1 MPLTTRTDR
10 THETDWGLPP
20 DLTFRRRGAVVVAA
34 VAVYASVIAVFTGI
48 TLQIGGNPI
57 PGMILISGLGL
68 FDLMTVGSQ
77 VLRKV
82 GAQPVA
88 KGAEPR
94 LENLVAGLV
103 EKMGLRAP
111 RLYLFDAPGP
121 NGFVCRRRGPVIGVS
136 RRALVE
142 LNRTELEGLIAQCLV
157 RTHSSSLRLAPL
169 ACQARLFARSLGP
182 LVGPTVDVRAAA
194 VTRYPPGLIA
204 VLDKCTPATG
214 RYGPLYFA
222 AEHPSHVPI
231 PDRIAAL
238 SDL

>member
-1 MPLTTRTDR
+1 M
-10 THETDWGLPP
+10 GA
-20 DLTFRRRGAVVVAA
+20 AVV
-34 VAVYASVIAVFTGI
+34 VYASVIATLTAI
-48 TLQIGGNPI
+48 TVLIGGNPI
-57 PGMILISGLGL
+57 PGIILITGLGL

-82 GAQPVA
+82 DAKPVA
-88 KGAEPR
+88 DGAEPR

-103 EKMGLRAP
+103 KKMGVRAP
-111 RLYLFDAPGP
+111 HLYVFDASGP

-136 RRALVE
+136 RRALVD

-169 ACQARLFARSLGP
+169 ACQARLFARALGP
-182 LVGPTVDVRAAA
+182 LVGPAEDVRAAA

-204 VLDKCTPATG
+204 VLDKSAPATG

-231 PDRIAAL
+231 SDRIAAL